1 MRIKSAF
8 ITLCSALLTFSILHS
23 EPLKAQ
29 TNFKLPDLGTSALQ
43 ALPIEKEQAIGE
55 VMMMQI
61 RGSSPVV
68 SDPVLD
74 EYLTTL
80 GRRLVANANDVRFP
94 FSFFWID
101 NPEINAFA
109 FYGGHVGV
117 HTGLIAQADNE
128 SQFASVLGHEIAHVT
143 QRHLARRIQQQQDN
157 NALTIAGMIA
167 GILATV
173 VAPDAGIAII
183 SANQT
188 QAAFSQLTHSRAAE
202 QEADRIGMQ
211 TLNNAGFDPRQSSEF
226 LTKLAAQIRYKY
238 KPPAF
243 LLTHPLPESRVSDVR
258 LRAEQYPKKHFE
270 DSLEFN
276 LAKSRVI
283 ARYYQKSK
291 AAEDL
296 FRKLMRENTVHN
308 AALKYGL
315 GISLLD
321 QKKLDEAANILE
333 PLLKEDPKNLFYID
347 THTDLLI
354 AQGKAAEAV
363 TYLAKLDVDRPNNQ
377 VITLNYANAA
387 IEAEQYELAERILK
401 SFLLAK
407 PEHNLGKQLIA
418 SVYKKQ
424 ENMASYHEANADVLA
439 QYGAY
444 LKAADEIQKALNFV
458 EPEELVKQQRLKA
471 LLTQYRQLQ
480 KELARL

>member
-1 MRIKSAF
+1 MQLKSAF
-8 ITLCSALLTFSILHS
+8 ITLCSAALTFSLLIS

-29 TNFKLPDLGTSALQ
+29 TNFTLPDLGTSALQ
-43 ALPIEKEQAIGE
+43 ALPLEKEQAIGE

-61 RGSSPVV
+61 RGSSPVIN
-68 SDPVLD
+68 DPVLD
-74 EYLTTL
+74 EYLTTI
-80 GRRLVANANDVRFP
+80 GRKLVANANDVRFP
-94 FSFFWID
+94 FSFFWI
-101 NPEINAFA
+101 NNSEINAFA

-157 NALTIAGMIA
+157 SALTIAGMIA

-183 SANQT
+183 SASQT
-188 QAAFSQLTHSRAAE
+188 QSAFSQLTHSRSAE

-211 TLNNAGFDPRQSSEF
+211 TLNNAGFDARASSEF

-258 LRAEQYPKKHFE
+258 LRAEQFPVRHMNA
-270 DSLEFN
+270 SLEFN
-276 LAKSRVI
+276 LAKSRVL
-283 ARYYQKSK
+283 ARYDNKPEN
-291 AAEDL
+291 AEDL
-296 FRKLMRENTVHN
+296 FRKRLRENSYDNT
-308 AALKYGL
+308 ALKYGL
-315 GISLLD
+315 AISLLD
-321 QKKLDEAANILE
+321 QKKLDEAAPILDE
-333 PLLKEDPKNLFYID
+333 LLKNDPKNLFYID

-354 AQGKAAEAV
+354 AQKKADEAV
-363 TYLAKLDVDRPNNQ
+363 KFLADLNQYRPNNQ

-387 IEAEQYELAERILK
+387 LEAEQYELAENILK
-401 SFLLAK
+401 SFLLEK
-407 PEHNLGKQLIA
+407 PDHNLGKQLLA
-418 SVYKKQ
+418 DAYKKQ
-424 ENMASYHEANADVLA
+424 DKLASYHEANADVLA

-444 LKAADEIQKALNFV
+444 LKAADEVQKALNFV
-458 EPEELVKQQRLKA
+458 EPTELVKQQRLKA
-471 LLTQYRQLQ
+471 LLTQYRLLQ